1 MYMTWLDADEMRKDF
16 WIKLVITLT
25 LHQNMVKQF
34 QIRFFSSFS
43 AAEKSTSLMFKYYQ
57 YEEETSHN
65 FNISL

>member
-1 MYMTWLDADEMRKDF
+1 
-16 WIKLVITLT
+16 
-25 LHQNMVKQF
+25 MVKQF

-43 AAEKSTSLMFKYYQ
+43 SAEKSTSLMFKYYQ